1 MYGRALTNKDGHW
14 TDVTKR
20 TGQEW
25 RHIIAHIMKRHGSQK
40 KNISTVIRKMH
51 ESKL

>member
-1 MYGRALTNKDGHW
+1 MYDRALTNKYGHG
-14 TDVTKR
+14 TDVTER

-25 RHIIAHIMKRHGSQK
+25 RYMIAHIMKRHGSQK
-40 KNISTVIRKMH
+40 KNILKVIRKMH